1 MLNKHIFYTFGLQN
15 LQNQT
20 ASLNNTPVL
29 IVGLTENKIQMKI
42 GVPKETKEKEN
53 RVALTP
59 DVVKDLI
66 KKGFEIAIEKDAGL
80 ASFYSNEA
88 YSAAGAGIV
97 SKTEAYG
104 ADVVLKVNPPDAA
117 DVALIKKDGILIS
130 FMWAATN
137 STLVEACSKAG
148 ITAFSMDA
156 IPRISRA
163 QKMDALSSQ
172 ANLAGYKAVL
182 MAANAI
188 GKILPM
194 MTTAAGTI
202 RPSKVVIFGAGVA
215 GLQAIATAKRM
226 GAVVEVTDIR
236 PETKEQV
243 ESLGGKFIEVKGD
256 ESIKIEGGYVKGVS
270 EEFLK
275 RQQELVSKHV
285 KEADIVI
292 TTALIPGKK
301 APLLVTEEMVKSMR
315 FGSVILDMAVEQGG
329 NVTGSELN
337 KTVIKN
343 GVTIIGEGNL
353 PSLLPMNAS
362 DLYAKNIATF
372 LLHLADKDNFK
383 WEMEEEITKGSLIVH
398 KGQAVHPTV
407 TKPVNA

>member
-1 MLNKHIFYTFGLQN
+1 
-15 LQNQT
+15 
-20 ASLNNTPVL
+20 
-29 IVGLTENKIQMKI
+29 MKLA
-42 GVPKETKEKEN
+42 VPKETKFKEN

-59 DVVKDLI
+59 DVVKELV
-66 KKGFEIAIEKDAGL
+66 KAGFEVMVETGAGL
-80 ASFYSNEA
+80 NSFFADEA
-88 YSAAGAGIV
+88 YTAAGAQIV
-97 SKTEAYG
+97 PDKNKIYAEG
-104 ADVVLKVNPPDAA
+104 DVVMKVNAPSPDEIAKM
-117 DVALIKKDGILIS
+117 KKEAILMSFLFAGTNPEVIS
-130 FMWAATN
+130 
-137 STLVEACSKAG
+137 ACEKAG
-148 ITAFSMDA
+148 ISAFSVDA

-182 MAANAI
+182 MSADTL

-215 GLQAIATAKRM
+215 GLQAIATAKRL

-256 ESIKIEGGYVKGVS
+256 ASVKIEGGYVKGVS

-275 RQQELVSKHV
+275 MQQELVGKHV
-285 KEADIVI
+285 READIVI
-292 TTALIPGKK
+292 TTALIPGRK

-329 NVTGSELN
+329 NVVGSELN
-337 KTVIKN
+337 KTVQKH
-343 GVTIIGEGNL
+343 GVTIIGEGNI

-362 DLYAKNIATF
+362 ALYAKNIQTF
-372 LLHLADKDNFK
+372 LVHLADKDKFK

-398 KGQAVHPTV
+398 NGQTVHSSAKKT
-407 TKPVNA
+407 VNA